1 MQNSSAPDVRAPENT
16 AADTGGSRLSPLS
29 PTASHSPGGRRI
41 GSLDAMRGFALC
53 GIAFVNV
60 PSIWKLMIDAS
71 LGPNHVRDL
80 LDMFVQQRF
89 FPIFSLLFGIGFGLM
104 WAAARTRAARPR
116 VVMLRRFAFL
126 FVLGVGHFFLHP
138 GEALMPYA
146 FFAILVLLP
155 TTFLPP
161 RWQPPVAAVA
171 GAVLLGV
178 ALAFDGGMITI
189 PGLFLLGFALALYD
203 VPRILDGNVKLN
215 AIILIIAAPLAS
227 VALWWQNMDPMAAG
241 FSASS
246 AVAGATMAVTYLALL
261 GFLMST
267 PLRRAVLAVF
277 APMGRMSLT
286 NYIGATLLFWAVKD
300 ALPLFGVVDDS
311 TASWSAAMG
320 VVAGILV
327 VQWMFSVA
335 WQTFFRQGPLEW
347 LWRKATWAGAKPA

>member
-1 MQNSSAPDVRAPENT
+1 MEGLQNSSAPDVRAPENT

-60 PSIWKLMIDAS
+60 PALWRLPYEA
-71 LGPNHVRDL
+71 GRDNSVQEFL
-80 LDMFVQQRF
+80 NLFVQQRF

-104 WAAARTRAARPR
+104 WTAARTRAARPR
-116 VVMLRRFAFL
+116 VVMLRRFA
-126 FVLGVGHFFLHP
+126 
-138 GEALMPYA
+138 
-146 FFAILVLLP
+146 
-155 TTFLPP
+155 
-161 RWQPPVAAVA
+161 
-171 GAVLLGV
+171 
-178 ALAFDGGMITI
+178 
-189 PGLFLLGFALALYD
+189 
-203 VPRILDGNVKLN
+203 
-215 AIILIIAAPLAS
+215 
-227 VALWWQNMDPMAAG
+227 
-241 FSASS
+241 
-246 AVAGATMAVTYLALL
+246 
-261 GFLMST
+261 
-267 PLRRAVLAVF
+267 VLAVL
-277 APMGRMSLT
+277 GRMSLT

>member
-1 MQNSSAPDVRAPENT
+1 MEGLQNSSAPDVRAPKNA
-16 AADTGGSRLSPLS
+16 AADAGGSRLSPLS

-60 PSIWKLMIDAS
+60 PSIWKLMTDAS

-89 FPIFSLLFGIGFGLM
+89 FPIFSLLCGSGFGLM
-104 WAAARTRAARPR
+104 WTAARTRAARPR
-116 VVMLRRFAFL
+116 VVMLRRFA
-126 FVLGVGHFFLHP
+126 
-138 GEALMPYA
+138 
-146 FFAILVLLP
+146 
-155 TTFLPP
+155 
-161 RWQPPVAAVA
+161 
-171 GAVLLGV
+171 
-178 ALAFDGGMITI
+178 
-189 PGLFLLGFALALYD
+189 
-203 VPRILDGNVKLN
+203 
-215 AIILIIAAPLAS
+215 
-227 VALWWQNMDPMAAG
+227 
-241 FSASS
+241 
-246 AVAGATMAVTYLALL
+246 
-261 GFLMST
+261 
-267 PLRRAVLAVF
+267 VLAVL
-277 APMGRMSLT
+277 GRMSLT

-300 ALPLFGVVDDS
+300 ALPLFGVVDDF